1 MKYIAPIAAVVGA
14 ALAAFSADIQS
25 LIALHPTYAGI
36 FAALGALAA
45 AFAPQPH
52 V

>member
-1 MKYIAPIAAVVGA
+1 MKYIAPIAAVIGT
-14 ALAAFSADIQS
+14 ALAAFSVDIQS
-25 LIALHPTYAGI
+25 LIAAHPAYAGI
-36 FAALGALAA
+36 FAGLAALAA